1 MTRSLT
7 AQVAAAVDAPHVTM
21 FPLIELGLDSGTV
34 YICGAAHD
42 VTYNAHLYQT
52 ALGVGQIEPLEETDA
67 GVMGLAFTLS
77 HVASA
82 SVSLALSTEVQGR
95 SCVVR
100 MAFVDSAGVLRVDDN
115 VWTGYLDQM
124 TLADDSPSGALRVTA
139 EHRLVRWDTPR
150 PTRFSDED
158 QRAISANDGFFKN
171 SAAVASATLVWPFK
185 EFFRQ

>member
-1 MTRSLT
+1 MTRSIT

-42 VTYNAHLYQT
+42 VAYNGNTYQT
-52 ALGVGQIEPLEETDA
+52 ALGVGTIEPLEETDA

-77 HVASA
+77 HVQSS
-82 SVSLALSTEVQGR
+82 SVSIVLGTEVQGR
-95 SCVVR
+95 SCVLR
-100 MAFVDSAGVLRVDDN
+100 MGFVDASGTLRVDDN

-124 TLADDSPSGALRVTA
+124 TLADDSPSGAIRVTA

-158 QRAISANDGFFKN
+158 QRALSANDGFFKN
-171 SAAVASATLVWPFK
+171 SAAVAQATLVWPFK